1 MPNIHAGDLDVHYL
15 EAGDPRGAPVVLV
28 HGNWATSSWW
38 EPVLARMP
46 AGYRA
51 FAYDV
56 RGRGGTTGPDSSY
69 AIDALAADLLTF
81 ATAVGADRF
90 HLVGHSL
97 GGAIALQAALDAP
110 DRVRSVAAIAPAWVD
125 GAPAAYNQPDRQRQL
140 ADDIAFFGGA
150 LKALAPTVPDDEFW
164 KRLVR
169 EGHTQRIDATLR
181 NLDALEAWTPGDRLA
196 TIRPPKVVIA
206 GALDPLTG
214 GATAARAAEALG
226 TPLVT
231 LDGVGHSPIIEV
243 PDRIVALL
251 ARLWSG
257 ATPA

>member
-1 MPNIHAGDLDVHYL
+1 MA
-15 EAGDPRGAPVVLV
+15 
-28 HGNWATSSWW
+28 
-38 EPVLARMP
+38 
-46 AGYRA
+46 
-51 FAYDV
+51 
-56 RGRGGTTGPDSSY
+56 
-69 AIDALAADLLTF
+69 ALAADLVAF

-110 DRVRSVAAIAPAWVD
+110 DRVRSIAAIAPAWVD
-125 GAPAAYNQPDRQRQL
+125 GAPAVYNQPERQL
-140 ADDIAFFGGA
+140 QLQNDAAFFGTA
-150 LKALAPTVPDDEFW
+150 LKALAPTIPDDDFW

-169 EGHTQRIDATLR
+169 EGHAQRTDATLR
-181 NLDALEAWTPGDRLA
+181 NLDALEAWKPGDRLRS
-196 TIRPPKVVIA
+196 IHPPKVVIA

-243 PDRIVALL
+243 PDRVVALL
-251 ARLWSG
+251 AQLWSG
-257 ATPA
+257 VPPS